1 MGKRGQSQSRTTRE
15 RAEKH
20 DALVPLLKA
29 MHREFQDLSRKKP
42 DGTVSKGK
50 IGIVNR
56 LLKDLLTML
65 EGEPQRQFLDIL
77 EEDDIPQNSDVV
89 LVLSQYCAAMDQF
102 HAKYYGE
109 DEDYVERWFTS
120 K

>member
-1 MGKRGQSQSRTTRE
+1 MGRRGQSQARTTRDK
-15 RAEKH
+15 ADKH

-29 MHREFQDLSRKKP
+29 MHREFQDLSKKKH
-42 DGTVSKGK
+42 DAAVNKGK
-50 IGIVNR
+50 IGIFNR
-56 LLKDLLTML
+56 LLKEILTIL
-65 EGEPQRQFLDIL
+65 EEEPQRQFLDLL

-102 HAKYYGE
+102 HDKYFGQ
-109 DEDYVERWFTS
+109 DEDYVQRWFT

>member
-1 MGKRGQSQSRTTRE
+1 MGKRGQSQPRTTRE

-29 MHREFQDLSRKKP
+29 MHREFQDLSKKKH
-42 DGTVSKGK
+42 DGAVNKGK

-56 LLKDLLTML
+56 LLKEILTIL
-65 EGEPQRQFLDIL
+65 EEEPQRKFLDLL
-77 EEDDIPQNSDVV
+77 EEDNIPQNSDVV

-102 HAKYYGE
+102 REKYYGQ
-109 DEDYVERWFTS
+109 DEDYVERWFA